1 MLTIWIVILWTA
13 VAFYNFYW
21 KRRNLPPGPTPLPI
35 LGNGLTIGRLKP
47 GYDAFIKWSKQY
59 GPVYTYWLAENPIV
73 AVADYNI
80 MHDVF
85 VKDPDG
91 CSGREFFNEHFAVM
105 RGCLNGIV
113 LTEGDVWRVNR
124 RFAMQVLRDYGMGRN
139 IIESKILLEVQ
150 TVIDRIRAD
159 VKSGVDGHNF
169 IEHFDLGVGSVIGQ
183 FLFGHRFSE
192 GREADF
198 HFIKH
203 QMDANMAMGALPLSQ
218 MCMSWPFLRHL
229 PKRFEANDEA
239 HSDETLPFVGSY
251 FRAKRRHEEKNS
263 SHDNTWHLFRDDSL
277 RSLCID
283 LWTGGLETTS
293 NSLAFMVLY
302 LMLDQESQCRMHAE
316 LDAVVGSERQIT
328 LADRSRLPYV
338 QAVETQRLSNLLPQN
353 LHHKTMRDVNV
364 NGMLIPEGTRID
376 PQIACVLYDEKV
388 FPEPHRFKPERFLDE
403 NGHLKKV
410 DELIPFS
417 LGKRQCPGESLA
429 RMELF
434 LFAANIFNQF
444 RVFPVDP
451 LKPPSVAKEPSLTVR
466 PQPYKARVVLRHD

>member
-1 MLTIWIVILWTA
+1 M
-13 VAFYNFYW
+13 
-21 KRRNLPPGPTPLPI
+21 
-35 LGNGLTIGRLKP
+35 KP
-47 GYDAFIKWSKQY
+47 GYDAFINWSKQY

-73 AVADYNI
+73 AVSDYSV
-80 MHDVF
+80 MHEVF

-91 CSGREFFNEHFAVM
+91 CSGREFFNEHFGVM

-113 LTEGDVWRVNR
+113 FTEGDVWRVNR

-139 IIESKILLEVQ
+139 IIEAKILLEVQ
-150 TVIDRIRAD
+150 TIIDRIRAD

-183 FLFGHRFSE
+183 FLFGHRFSQ
-192 GREADF
+192 GRESEF
-198 HFIKH
+198 HFVKH

-229 PKRFEANDEA
+229 PVFRTSFNRLKDVNDKIMGFIDTEIAEYYKRFEANDEA

-251 FRAKRRHEEKNS
+251 FRAKLRHEEKNS

-302 LMLDQESQCRMHAE
+302 LLLDQESQCRMHAE

-338 QAVETQRLSNLLPQN
+338 QAVVNETQRLSNILPQN

-444 RVFPVDP
+444 RVLPVDP

-466 PQPYKARVVLRHD
+466 PLPYEARVVLRHE